1 MTDFAAIADGYIAL
15 WNERDTTQRR
25 ALLARQWTDDA
36 SYVDPLMRAESHDG
50 IEGLIAGVQQ
60 RFPDFRFRLRG
71 RADGHGN
78 HVRFSWSLGP
88 EAADGPI
95 EGTDVVE
102 LADGR
107 IRRVTGFLDK
117 VPEGA

>member
-1 MTDFAAIADGYIAL
+1 MTDLAAIADGYIAL
-15 WNERDTTQRR
+15 WNERDAAQRR
-25 ALLARQWTDDA
+25 ARLARQWTADA
-36 SYVDPLMRAESHDG
+36 SYADPLMRGDGYDG
-50 IEGLIAGVQQ
+50 IDALIAGVQR

-71 RADGHGN
+71 AADGHGD
-78 HVRFSWSLGP
+78 HVRFSWTLGP
-88 EAADGPI
+88 AEADGPVQ
-95 EGTDVVE
+95 GTDVVE